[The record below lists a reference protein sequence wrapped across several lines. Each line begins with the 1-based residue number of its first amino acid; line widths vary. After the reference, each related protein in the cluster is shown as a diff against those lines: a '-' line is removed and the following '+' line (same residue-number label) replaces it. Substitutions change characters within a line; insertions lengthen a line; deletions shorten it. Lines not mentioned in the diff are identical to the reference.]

1 MTVKKAV
8 IPAAGMGT
16 RLLTATKEM
25 PKEMLPV
32 FARGVDG
39 SLLLKP
45 ALQVI
50 FESLH
55 DFGLSDFCFLVGRNK
70 RAVED
75 HFTPDPGFVS
85 LLERNGQNMAKE
97 LNEFYGKIGRSNIMF
112 VNQPIPKGFGDA
124 VHRAEIFTSNEPF
137 MVHVGDDII
146 LAQNNSHLQRL
157 VNVFEETSADATFL
171 VERVKDPTKYGVI
184 CGTKVKKGIYEV
196 SKIVEK
202 PHEPPSNIATV
213 GIYVFNSRIYG
224 AIDKVE
230 PDQTGEVQLTDAI
243 MNLISEGGKAY
254 AIELHTDEKRI
265 DIGTPASYWN
275 ALKET
280 MRASG
285 GL

>member
-1 MTVKKAV
+1 MIVRKAV
-8 IPAAGMGT
+8 IPAAGTGR

-32 FARGVDG
+32 FAKGIDG
-39 SLLLKP
+39 SLILKP

-55 DFGLSDFCFLVGRNK
+55 DFGLSDFCFLVGRSK

-75 HFTPDPGFVS
+75 HFTPDAGFVS
-85 LLERNGQNMAKE
+85 LLERNGQHAANE
-97 LNEFYGKIGRSNIMF
+97 LNEFYRKIRGSNIMF
-112 VNQPIPKGFGDA
+112 VNQPAPKGFGDA
-124 VHRAEIFTSNEPF
+124 VHRAKTFTSNEPF

-146 LAQNNSHLQRL
+146 IAQNNSHLQRL

-184 CGTKVKKGIYEV
+184 CGAKVKPGIYEV

-202 PHEPPSNIATV
+202 PHEPPSDIATV
-213 GIYVFNSRIYG
+213 GVYVFNSRIYG

-230 PDQTGEVQLTDAI
+230 PDEAGEVQLTDAI
-243 MNLISEGGKAY
+243 MNLILEGGKTY
-254 AIELHTDEKRI
+254 AVELRADERRI
-265 DIGTPASYWN
+265 DIGTPTSYWN

-280 MRASG
+280 MRVSG